1 MRYLIRNLSVKA
13 GLTVV
18 LGLFTLMILGVAG
31 MGYVT
36 NQHSEKVLEQLDS
49 LNVEQLNALNRA
61 RFNIADTMLSFEEV
75 VRDTAAGRSDQAE
88 AGLANALVTM
98 ERAEKRISRFFNA
111 PKTSEE
117 GRQFE
122 ASIQSAYSKLMNQG
136 LQPQLEALQQGDMAA
151 YAVLSSKT
159 EELRTEFRR
168 TSQEFIGYGEN
179 RGGELMAEQAQY
191 AATTEI
197 VQIIV
202 LVLAI
207 AIVLLVRTAMIR
219 TVIKPLQEAVQ
230 HFGLIAKG
238 DLSHAVADRGRNEI
252 GQLFSAMRDMQDGLT
267 KTVSTVRSSS
277 GSIHIGSREIAS
289 GNTDLS
295 SRTEEQAA
303 ALQQTAAS
311 MEELTT
317 TVKQNADNARQGS
330 TLAKEASSTAT
341 RGGEVVGEVIT
352 TMQGITASSKQV
364 TDIISVI
371 DSIAFQTNIL
381 ALNASVEAARA
392 GEQGRGFAVVASEVR
407 NLASRSADAAKE
419 IKALIEASATQINQG
434 SALVESA
441 GGTMRD
447 IVESVRR
454 VTDIMDEISSASQ
467 EQSSG
472 IEQVNQA
479 ITQMDEVTQQNASL
493 VEEAA
498 AAASSLEEQAAQ
510 LETAVSI
517 FRLSDG
523 AANTNQIP
531 VKANEPRVV
540 PSSGSNKQKPAP
552 EKQATEKQAT
562 EKRATAKSSELEWEE
577 F

>member
-1 MRYLIRNLSVKA
+1 MNRLIRNLSVKA

-18 LGLFTLMILGVAG
+18 LGIFTLMILGVAG

-36 NQHSEKVLEQLDS
+36 SQHSEKAIGQLDS
-49 LNVEQLNALNRA
+49 LNVEQLNSLNRA

-75 VRDTAAGRSDQAE
+75 VRDTAAGRIDQAQ
-88 AGLANALVTM
+88 AGLANARITM
-98 ERAEKRISRFFNA
+98 ERAEKRISRFFDA

-122 ASIQSAYSKLMNQG
+122 MSIQSAYSTLMNQG
-136 LQPQLEALQQGDMAA
+136 LQLQLEALEQGDMAA
-151 YAVLSSKT
+151 YAALSSKT

-168 TSQEFIGYGEN
+168 VSQEFIDYGDI
-179 RGGELMAEQAQY
+179 RGEELMAEQAQY
-191 AATTEI
+191 ADTAEI

-202 LVLAI
+202 LVFAI
-207 AIVLLVRTAMIR
+207 VVVLLVRTGMIR
-219 TVIKPLQEAVQ
+219 MVIRPLQEAVQ
-230 HFGLIAKG
+230 HFGRIAEG
-238 DLSHAVADRGRNEI
+238 DLSHKIKDYGRNEI

-267 KTVSTVRSSS
+267 KTVSTVRDSS
-277 GSIHIGSREIAS
+277 GSIHIGTREIAS
-289 GNTDLS
+289 GNSDLS

-303 ALQQTAAS
+303 ALQETAAS

-330 TLAKEASSTAT
+330 TLAKEASTTAT
-341 RGGEVVGEVIT
+341 RGGEVVDEVIT
-352 TMQGITASSKQV
+352 TMQGISASSKQV
-364 TDIISVI
+364 TDIIGVI

-419 IKALIEASATQINQG
+419 IKALIEASSVQINQG
-434 SALVESA
+434 STLVESA

-479 ITQMDEVTQQNASL
+479 ITQMDEVTQQNAAL
-493 VEEAA
+493 VEQAAA
-498 AAASSLEEQAAQ
+498 AAASLEEQAEQ
-510 LETAVSI
+510 LEVAMST
-517 FRLSDG
+517 FRLSGG
-523 AANTNQIP
+523 AAKGSAAVTAAKKTP
-531 VKANEPRVV
+531 AAL
-540 PSSGSNKQKPAP
+540 PSATTRQETSAPKQN
-552 EKQATEKQAT
+552 
-562 EKRATAKSSELEWEE
+562 TAKKAPAKSEEMEWEE